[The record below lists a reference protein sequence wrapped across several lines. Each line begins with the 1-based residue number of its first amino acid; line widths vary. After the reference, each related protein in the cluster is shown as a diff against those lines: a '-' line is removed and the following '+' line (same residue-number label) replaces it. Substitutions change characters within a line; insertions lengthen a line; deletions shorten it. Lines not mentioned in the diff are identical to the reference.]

1 MRRALEDAAAAG
13 VEDAA
18 ARVGYINAHGTGTQ
32 TNDAVEAAAIHMAL
46 GSRAAKIPVSG
57 TKSLTGHSIGA
68 TGAIEAMATA
78 MALEEG
84 RLPHTAGVSEV
95 DATLGLDV
103 IVGGPRAMEAGRD
116 IALSNSLAFGGLNA
130 VVALRRY
137 AG

>member
-1 MRRALEDAAAAG
+1 
-13 VEDAA
+13 
-18 ARVGYINAHGTGTQ
+18 
-32 TNDAVEAAAIHMAL
+32 
-46 GSRAAKIPVSG
+46 
-57 TKSLTGHSIGA
+57 
-68 TGAIEAMATA
+68 MATA

-95 DATLGLDV
+95 DATLGLDM